1 VGAIT
6 KFKKYRND
14 QQKKNKDGKE
24 EAEMSFLEHLEE
36 LRWHLVRS
44 LAAIVIGAIAIFV
57 NMHWVMEHIILAPLE
72 PEFFVN
78 RVIASFRSVETGAS
92 MNMSMQA
99 ITPSEQ
105 FLKALTISVIG
116 GFIMTFPY
124 VLWEIWRFIKPGLRQ
139 TERKGL
145 RGNVFVM
152 SMLFFIGISF
162 AYYIITPFAMQF
174 FANFTLYET
183 IVNQWRIGDYISMLT
198 QIILGGG
205 LIFEMPIMVFY
216 LAKMGVLTP
225 QLMRAYRRHAV
236 VVLLILAAIITPPD
250 WITQILIFIPL
261 ITLYE
266 ISIIICAGVTRKR
279 DKELA

>member
-1 VGAIT
+1 
-6 KFKKYRND
+6 
-14 QQKKNKDGKE
+14 
-24 EAEMSFLEHLEE
+24 MSFLEHLEE
-36 LRWHLVRS
+36 LRWHLVRI
-44 LAAIVIGAIAIFV
+44 LVAIVIAAIVIFV
-57 NMHWVMEHIILAPLE
+57 KIEWVMEHIILAPLE
-72 PEFFVN
+72 PEFLVN
-78 RVIASFRSVETGAS
+78 KLITRLRLVETGAS

-105 FLKALTISVIG
+105 FLKALTLSVIG
-116 GFIMTFPY
+116 GFIVAFPY
-124 VLWEIWRFIKPGLRQ
+124 VLWEIWRFIKPGLRKS
-139 TERKGL
+139 ERQGL

-174 FANFTLYET
+174 FANFSLYET

-198 QIILGGG
+198 QIVLGGG

-225 QLMRAYRRHAV
+225 KLMRTYRRHAV
-236 VVLLILAAIITPPD
+236 VVLLIVSAIITPPD
-250 WITQILIFIPL
+250 WITMVLIFIPL

-266 ISIIICAGVTRKR
+266 ISIFICAGVTRKR